1 MEPKRFQ
8 LVDSE
13 GKPHEYILTLHHA
26 SEGAGIALQIMA
38 LVSGPIAEALV
49 ALLGSEGALQRFA
62 EQGVAD
68 ISLDD
73 LGAALGDVSL
83 GDLATQLAKAL
94 GDKATAKL
102 ITSDLMKHAH
112 RDGKPLSIQ
121 TNYDLA
127 FTGNYLELFKLAME
141 VVKLNG
147 FLPFAPT

>member
-83 GDLATQLAKAL
+83 GDLAREGARRQGHREANHKRLDEARAPRRKTVV
-94 GDKATAKL
+94 D
-102 ITSDLMKHAH
+102 SD
-112 RDGKPLSIQ
+112 
-121 TNYDLA
+121 
-127 FTGNYLELFKLAME
+127 EL
-141 VVKLNG
+141 
-147 FLPFAPT
+147 